1 MDFFQNTLMDQEEI
15 VDILDQDFMF
25 QNFQ

>member
-15 VDILDQDFMF
+15 VDILDQDFML